1 MTVRRRIFLAGSASM
16 ALAAH
21 SPLSAQTPSP
31 QPLPAQPLTGNPER
45 AAARPARAAQVA
57 GREALLMEGKRTLRQ
72 RVLTRPGASY
82 RVQPGAAPSAVT
94 ANPLTPLF
102 VYAREAGPDG
112 KPWVE
117 VGVATRGVT
126 LGWLPEEQTIPWQ
139 HTMTAAFHNPA
150 GRERTLFFRDRASL
164 LAMLGGATPAQEAR
178 SLAAAAQQTPR
189 PADFPVV
196 AMEPPQHID
205 IRRQFYLLPIL
216 QAESIALQDGREYR
230 MLEVASVPLAD
241 EATPQAPFT
250 MGIAFVVDTTLSMD
264 PYINKVRAAL
274 TDVVRATAAEA
285 GAPTRYALVGFR
297 NSLTAQPRL
306 EYLHQTFARFADST
320 DADGFIRKIAGI
332 KATSVDSLSFNEDSF
347 AAVAAAIEELDWG
360 DIQGR
365 VIVLVTDAGSRPPT
379 DRLSETGMGPEELG
393 NKARAAGVAL
403 MALHLRT
410 PAGAN
415 NHGYAERQYT
425 ALTSVP
431 LPTLGP
437 QYFPV
442 PNGDPEALD
451 RQVRDMLAKL
461 RAVREGQ
468 SAAQAQQ
475 APPDPADRAA
485 MIGHALR
492 LAWLGRQD
500 RAQAPDL
507 LRAWAPDG
515 YRGANPPENLEV
527 RVLLTR
533 NQLNDLAQSLRFII
547 DQGRAN
553 LLDSNA
559 MFERLQS
566 VAAHLARD
574 PEGLRQRGLE
584 SLGGILGEYLDGLP
598 YVSDIA
604 TMDRATW
611 RSMGGGAQAELLDT
625 LEARLRLY
633 QDFNRTPELW
643 QSFDDGRDAGEA
655 VYPVPLSA
663 LP

>member
-1 MTVRRRIFLAGSASM
+1 MGISRRFLLAATT
-16 ALAAH
+16 ALA
-21 SPLSAQTPSP
+21 
-31 QPLPAQPLTGNPER
+31 LPRLARAQP
-45 AAARPARAAQVA
+45 AA

-72 RVLTRPGASY
+72 RVLTRPGAAY
-82 RVQPGAAPSAVT
+82 APQPGGAAGTVAS
-94 ANPLTPLF
+94 PLTPLF
-102 VYAREAGPDG
+102 VYARQPGPDG
-112 KPWVE
+112 KTWLE
-117 VGVATRGVT
+117 VGAGSRGAT
-126 LGWLPEEQTIPWQ
+126 LGWLPEDQTVPWQ

-150 GRERTLFFRDRASL
+150 GRERTLFFADRDPL
-164 LAMLGGATPAQEAR
+164 LAMLGGADPLAEAR
-178 SLAAAAQQTPR
+178 RLVAEAARTPR

-196 AMEPPQHID
+196 AMEPPTFVD

-216 QAESIALQDGREYR
+216 QAEGITLQDGREYR
-230 MLEVASVPLAD
+230 MLEVASVPLAG
-241 EATPQAPFT
+241 EAAPEKPFS

-264 PYINKVRAAL
+264 PYIDKVRAAL
-274 TDVVRATAAEA
+274 TDMVRATAADTN
-285 GAPTRYALVGFR
+285 APTRYALIGFR
-297 NSLTAQPRL
+297 NNLQRQPRL
-306 EYLHQTFARFADST
+306 EYLNRIFATFADST
-320 DADGFIRKIAGI
+320 DANAFIQKIQSI
-332 KATSVDSLSFNEDSF
+332 KATNVDSLSFNEDSF
-347 AAVAAAIEELDWG
+347 AAIAEAIDKLDWG

-365 VIVLVTDAGSRPPT
+365 VVILVTDAGTLPAT
-379 DRLSETGMGPEELG
+379 DPLSATRMGPDELG

-415 NHGYAERQYT
+415 NHALAERQYT

-431 LPTLGP
+431 LPNLGP

-442 PNGDPEALD
+442 ANGDAEALD

-461 RAVREGQ
+461 RAVRTGQQ
-468 SAAQAQQ
+468 SAQAR
-475 APPDPADRAA
+475 AAPPPDPADRAA

-492 LAWLGRQD
+492 LAWLGRQE
-500 RAQAPDL
+500 RAAAPPL
-507 LRAWAPDG
+507 LRAWASDG
-515 YRGANPPENLEV
+515 YKGANPPENLEV

-533 NQLNDLAQSLRFII
+533 NQLNDLAQSLQFII

-559 MFERLQS
+559 MFDRLQT

-574 PEGLRQRGLE
+574 PEGLRRQGLE
-584 SLGGILGEYLDGLP
+584 TLGGILGEYLDGLP

-604 TMDRATW
+604 TLDRATW
-611 RSMGGGAQAELLDT
+611 RSMGGGAQTELLDT

-643 QSFDDGRDAGEA
+643 HSFDGGRDPGEA